1 MFFQRPK
8 ECGGGYWL
16 GKTYDFVFML
26 EIPYPISLRQGMDF
40 LNEAEG
46 IGIHKSASVDDFKLK

>member
-1 MFFQRPK
+1 
-8 ECGGGYWL
+8 
-16 GKTYDFVFML
+16 ML

-46 IGIHKSASVDDFKLK
+46 IGTHKLASVDDFKLE